1 MSATCAMAEA
11 AESGARR
18 RATKAQPGHQGAG
31 MGVPDLM
38 RPSEVAALFRVDPKT
53 VTKWAAAGKLAVI
66 RTAGGHRRY
75 KACDVLALLAPAAP
89 SRPATRRPALNGP
102 VPGLGPLES
111 AIMNAVWDAGRPLT
125 VRAARDRLD
134 YRASDNGE
142 GHDPAYTTI
151 MTVMGIL
158 WRKGMLTRAMG
169 ARAGNRRA
177 WWYEA
182 RVTREDHLAAVIRD
196 ALNCAPD
203 PAAVLRRVSSAHVP
217 ASGVPRSAAPRAGGP
232 EHPQHEPRRQ

>member
-1 MSATCAMAEA
+1 MNS
-11 AESGARR
+11 
-18 RATKAQPGHQGAG
+18 
-31 MGVPDLM
+31 
-38 RPSEVAALFRVDPKT
+38 
-53 VTKWAAAGKLAVI
+53 
-66 RTAGGHRRY
+66 
-75 KACDVLALLAPAAP
+75 
-89 SRPATRRPALNGP
+89 P

-111 AIMNAVWDAGRPLT
+111 AIMNAVWDAGQPLT

-196 ALNCAPD
+196 VLNCAPSWSSTGRRRT
-203 PAAVLRRVSSAHVP
+203 AAGP
-217 ASGVPRSAAPRAGGP
+217 GRAGSSP
-232 EHPQHEPRRQ
+232 TVLKI